1 MIFALSENS
10 ATQELLHRRHP
21 EVRVLWHAGL
31 VEIVAQA
38 GRRTN
43 IPPNRVRRLV
53 IANLLV
59 HLDRQV
65 IVADV
70 DEYWLHDPTRYLQS
84 LRTEG
89 RQVEFAAQNNSG
101 KDVVNSGFLLHRPT
115 PKTKELLRMAWMA
128 KIGTWHTLPD
138 GRKLWNRADSGQLLL
153 NCA

>member
-1 MIFALSENS
+1 MRKNRANFFSEPHGLPFCPVPAPADLPDAPPDVLDFLRHELKNYDVEKPVIFVVMQLEGRRPMTEMQATKFLCGFHRLNIANQLMIFALSENS

-21 EVRVLWHAGL
+21 ELRVLWHAGL

-43 IPPNRVRRLV
+43 IPPNRVCKLV

-70 DEYWLHDPTRYLQS
+70 DE
-84 LRTEG
+84 
-89 RQVEFAAQNNSG
+89 
-101 KDVVNSGFLLHRPT
+101 
-115 PKTKELLRMAWMA
+115 
-128 KIGTWHTLPD
+128 
-138 GRKLWNRADSGQLLL
+138 
-153 NCA
+153 